1 MSLIFRS
8 VMPTENKSNKIIT
21 ITLALI
27 ITLAAITV
35 IYINLPKENKN
46 KSGENNERKN
56 EENQAE
62 EGSSILTI
70 IYGDEQTNYTLEELE
85 ELDAYTGSGGY
96 IKTKVLPTTVSIT
109 GPYEYTGVKVTLL
122 LSQIENLPENY
133 SIVVEASDGWT
144 TEYNQSQIRGDV
156 PAYNESGN
164 ITGIGGVTMILAYA
178 EGRDYMNESI
188 GGPLRTVYVDDG
200 AITSSDLWTKKVVSI
215 EIVEQ

>member
-1 MSLIFRS
+1 
-8 VMPTENKSNKIIT
+8 MPTENKSNKIIT

-70 IYGDEQTNYTLEELE
+70 IYGDEQTNYTLEELGA
-85 ELDAYTGSGGY
+85 LDSYTGSGGY
-96 IKTKVLPTTVSIT
+96 IKTKVSSIT

-122 LSQIENLPENY
+122 LGQIENLPENY
-133 SIVVEASDGWT
+133 SIIVEASDGWT
-144 TEYNQSQIRGDV
+144 TEYNQSQIHGDV
-156 PAYNESGN
+156 LIYNESGN

-178 EGRDYMNESI
+178 EGGEYMNESI